1 MKGVHTSASQAK
13 GAKNSISLTAA
24 APAREDVELL
34 IALFNQG
41 RYAEGE
47 TRARAMTASFPRHGF
62 GWKVL
67 GTLLKLQGQS
77 ESALIAMRE
86 AASLSPRDA
95 EAQSNLGVVYGDLQR
110 WPEAE
115 GAYRNAIRL
124 DRTLPNPYFNLALAL
139 QMQDKLADAE
149 KNFQHAAQLKP
160 KWTECELHWANVLH
174 LQNKLVAA
182 AKCYREVLSRE
193 PNLAHA
199 HNNYGNVLKDQAD
212 YAAATVSFGR
222 AIALQPQYAEAH
234 NNLGI
239 VLRMQGQ
246 LSEAEASY
254 RRAIAISPDFAEA
267 HYNLAISLNE
277 LRRYAEAE
285 QSYRDALRARPEY
298 PAALNNL
305 GNLLESQR
313 RCVESE
319 ALLRQAI
326 ALQPDYAEAHSNLGN
341 SFRSQKRLA
350 DAHAAYSNALQ
361 LNPNLFEAWYNL
373 GIVLAETNQ
382 LVDAEAAYRRALS
395 IHEDYPEAH
404 KNLGNTLKEQGYFAA
419 AEASYRRALALRPDY
434 IDAQSNLVFDMNY
447 TATHT
452 VGDCLDEARHFGRM
466 VQETLARENRQQY
479 TRWACDNAP
488 SRVRVG
494 FVSGDLHGH
503 PVGFFL
509 EALLNELKSENVDLF
524 AYSAHTEEDDL
535 TRRIRPH
542 FSQWRSIV
550 ALNDGDAAALIHADG
565 IHVLMDLSGHTARNR
580 LPLFALR
587 PAPVQS
593 SWLGYFA
600 TTGVA
605 EINYILGDP
614 HVLPAS
620 EAGHFTETVW
630 PLPET
635 YLCFTPPDVQID
647 VAVLPAISN
656 QYITFGSFNN
666 LAKMTDAVVALW
678 ARVLLAVPCSRLLL
692 KTKQLA
698 ETAARDRTIKRFES
712 CGVNAD
718 RLCLEGPATRAELL
732 ASYNRVDVALDPF
745 PYPGG
750 TTSAEGLWMGVPV
763 LTRKGDRFLSHVGET
778 IANNAGLARWIASSD
793 DDYVAKAVAYTANL
807 DELAALR
814 RGLRAQVVAS
824 PLFDASRFAK
834 NFATTMWAM
843 WDKYKLGMKS

>member
-1 MKGVHTSASQAK
+1 MKGVHTFAQQTK
-13 GAKNSISLTAA
+13 GAKSPASLTAVV
-24 APAREDVELL
+24 PAREDVELL

-47 TRARAMTASFPRHGF
+47 ARARDMTAKFPRHGF

-67 GTLLKLQGQS
+67 GTLLKVQGQS
-77 ESALIAMRE
+77 EAALTAMRE

-115 GAYRNAIRL
+115 TAYRNAIRL
-124 DRTLPNPYFNLALAL
+124 DRTLANPYFNLALAL

-149 KNFQHAAQLKP
+149 KNFQRAAQLKP
-160 KWTECELHWANVLH
+160 NWTECDLHWANVLH
-174 LQNKLVAA
+174 LQNKLVEA
-182 AKCYREVLSRE
+182 AKCYRQVISRE

-212 YAAATVSFGR
+212 YAAAAESFGR
-222 AIALQPQYAEAH
+222 ALDLAPQYAEAH

-239 VLRMQGQ
+239 ALRLQGQ
-246 LSEAEASY
+246 LQQAEGCY
-254 RRAIAISPDFAEA
+254 RRALELKPDFAEA

-277 LRRYAEAE
+277 LRRYTEAE
-285 QSYRDALRARPEY
+285 QSYRDALRVRPEY

-313 RCVESE
+313 HFVEAE
-319 ALLRQAI
+319 VLLRQAI

-341 SFRSQKRLA
+341 TFRSQKRLA

-361 LNPNLFEAWYNL
+361 LNPNLHEAWYNL
-373 GIVLAETNQ
+373 GIVLAETNK
-382 LVDAEAAYRRALS
+382 LADAETAYRRALAIRDS
-395 IHEDYPEAH
+395 YPEAH

-419 AEASYRRALALRPDY
+419 AESSYRRALALRPDY

-447 TATHT
+447 TATHAID
-452 VGDCLDEARHFGRM
+452 DCLDEARCFGRM
-466 VQETLARENRQQY
+466 VHEVLAREKHEQFTQW
-479 TRWACDNAP
+479 TCDPAP
-488 SRVRVG
+488 SRIRLG
-494 FVSGDLHGH
+494 FVSGDFHGH

-509 EALLNELKSENVDLF
+509 EALLNELRLENVELY
-524 AYSAHTEEDDL
+524 AYAAHTEEDDL

-542 FSQWRSIV
+542 FSAWRSIV
-550 ALNDGDAAALIHADG
+550 GLNDGAAAALIHADG

-587 PAPVQS
+587 PAPVQC

-600 TTGVA
+600 TTGIA
-605 EINYILGDP
+605 EMDYLLGDP
-614 HVLPAS
+614 HVTP
-620 EAGHFTETVW
+620 EAEKEQFTEAVW

-635 YLCFTPPDVQID
+635 YLCFTRPDVQID
-647 VAVLPAISN
+647 VAALPAIAN

-678 ARVLLAVPCSRLLL
+678 SKVLMAIPHSRLLL

-698 ETAARDRTIKRFES
+698 ETAICDRTMKRFEA
-712 CGVNAD
+712 CGVSAD

-732 ASYNRVDVALDPF
+732 ASYNRLDVALDPF

-763 LTRKGDRFLSHVGET
+763 LTRKGARFLSHVGET
-778 IANNAGLARWIASSD
+778 IAHNAGLADWIATSD
-793 DDYVAKAVAYTANL
+793 DDYVAKAIAHTSNL

-814 RGLRAQVVAS
+814 HRLRPQVLAS
-824 PLFDASRFAK
+824 PLFDASRFAR
-834 NFATTMWAM
+834 NFATAMWAM
-843 WDKYKLGMKS
+843 WDKNKLGMKS